1 MELQLLVFGI
11 YLLTGSYLLWKVI
24 GITLNIWQAVNHW
37 WLRHRPA
44 RRLATV
50 DQPDGQKYN
59 HAYTFN
65 FIGFLSGVGV
75 LLIFSRRFQPTHW
88 PLLVLVTIGLVLEE
102 LRPSRAHRNLPD
114 VITLISISRAATDRG
129 YNLSDSFRF
138 ALLRLPPSQVKAAV
152 EEVMH
157 RQRKGMPMVQSLT
170 PLIRCSRYLAEFVA
184 FHEGGGSIHTGFFQL
199 SAILHRARWEWAR
212 NNQSYL
218 LLNKAQKYLYPLR
231 SFILG
236 GLIITFVSKAPDLHR
251 TLALIWTKF
260 FI

>member
-1 MELQLLVFGI
+1 MEIQPFVFGI

-24 GITLNIWQAVNHW
+24 GITLYIRQAVNHW
-37 WLRHRPA
+37 WLRYRPA
-44 RRLATV
+44 GRLATV
-50 DQPDGQKYN
+50 DQPDGQKFN

-75 LLIFSRRFQPTHW
+75 VLIFSQRFQPTLW

-114 VITLISISRAATDRG
+114 VITLISICRAATERG
-129 YNLSDSFRF
+129 YNLSDAFRF
-138 ALLRLPPSQVKAAV
+138 ALPRLPPSQVKTSL
-152 EEVMH
+152 EGVMH
-157 RQRKGMPMVQSLT
+157 RQRRGMPIVQCLT
-170 PLIRCSRYLAEFVA
+170 PLARCNRYLAEFAA
-184 FHEGGGSIHTGFFQL
+184 FYEGGGSSHTGLFQL

-212 NNQSYL
+212 NNQTYL

-236 GLIITFVSKAPDLHR
+236 GLIITFVSKVPDIHR
-251 TLALIWTKF
+251 TLALLWTKL